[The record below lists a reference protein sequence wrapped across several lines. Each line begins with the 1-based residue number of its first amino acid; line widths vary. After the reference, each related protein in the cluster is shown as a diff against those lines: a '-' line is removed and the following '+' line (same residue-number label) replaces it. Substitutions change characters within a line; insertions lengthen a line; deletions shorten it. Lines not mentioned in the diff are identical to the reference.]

1 MHSLSV
7 CTKVSDCQT
16 ALFTVSVPQRQPL
29 GHFQQKD
36 HFWAFQT
43 KPRVF
48 VFPNFWF
55 FFFSFLETSLLFLH
69 CKCSISSTS
78 AIFISKTRANG
89 LSHHSSCRSILLF
102 LIFFFFVE
110 IWRINVSLPWTRR
123 SQFLKMFLFFHQN
136 DRRLHILFILPLKH
150 SFFQPRLR
158 RATDF
163 LHTKHLLVFLHVFF
177 GRACGGLHILQLY
190 W

>member
-1 MHSLSV
+1 MSNCRFPV
-7 CTKVSDCQT
+7 I
-16 ALFTVSVPQRQPL
+16 VPQRQPL

-43 KPRVF
+43 KPRV
-48 VFPNFWF
+48 VAFPNFWLF
-55 FFFSFLETSLLFLH
+55 FFL
-69 CKCSISSTS
+69 
-78 AIFISKTRANG
+78 
-89 LSHHSSCRSILLF
+89 
-102 LIFFFFVE
+102 FVE

-163 LHTKHLLVFLHVFF
+163 LHTKQLLVFLHIFF
-177 GRACGGLHILQLY
+177 GRACGGLHIDVHPATLLIGFLRSQPLKMLHGHVIKNGS
-190 W
+190 

>member
-1 MHSLSV
+1 MSNCS
-7 CTKVSDCQT
+7 
-16 ALFTVSVPQRQPL
+16 FPVSVPQRQPL

-43 KPRVF
+43 KPRV
-48 VFPNFWF
+48 VAFPNFWLF
-55 FFFSFLETSLLFLH
+55 FIFFLETRLLFFR

-78 AIFISKTRANG
+78 AIFIPKTRANDV
-89 LSHHSSCRSILLF
+89 SHHSSCRSILLF
-102 LIFFFFVE
+102 LIFFFRGDMTHQRVFAMDSE
-110 IWRINVSLPWTRR
+110 VSI
-123 SQFLKMFLFFHQN
+123 SHQN

-158 RATDF
+158 RDTDF
-163 LHTKHLLVFLHVFF
+163 LHTKHLLVFLHIFF